1 LKGEAGRSKFSS
13 PSQLV
18 RVLGLIVLSGFR
30 NSGWMG
36 MFGELDL
43 PSTILPL
50 SKPQTDEKSKITYHA
65 LWSSTYTRVGRL
77 RPSTLFYRYRQSSL
91 STGTHA
97 SAKNL
102 SFSYTSCLPSSYT
115 SVISPTHRENSS
127 CRTSTFLRNLQWP
140 RIRPFGA
147 SYYGASDYLI
157 SPILHLSQ
165 FPYST
170 SHPYD

>member
-1 LKGEAGRSKFSS
+1 LKGEAGRSSFSS
-13 PSQLV
+13 PSQSV

-50 SKPQTDEKSKITYHA
+50 SKPQTDEKSMITYHS
-65 LWSSTYTRVGRL
+65 LWSSTYTRAGRL
-77 RPSTLFYRYRQSSL
+77 QPSTLFYRCRQSSL
-91 STGTHA
+91 YTGKHA

-115 SVISPTHRENSS
+115 SVISPTHQEKASR
-127 CRTSTFLRNLQWP
+127 RTSTFLRNSQWP

-147 SYYGASDYLI
+147 FLLRGV
-157 SPILHLSQ
+157 
-165 FPYST
+165 
-170 SHPYD
+170 